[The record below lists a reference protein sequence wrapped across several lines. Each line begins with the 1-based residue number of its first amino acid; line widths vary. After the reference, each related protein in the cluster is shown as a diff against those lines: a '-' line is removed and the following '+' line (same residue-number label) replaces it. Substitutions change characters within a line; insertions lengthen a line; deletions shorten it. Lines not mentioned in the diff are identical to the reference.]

1 VKRDEDILAQLRSE
15 VVSAA
20 GRHEERRAPR
30 RGPQRPA
37 LFWLAAAA
45 VVLAVLGGV
54 VLVQP
59 DQASAGVE
67 IISDESGLTLR
78 LTDLAT
84 RPEEVEE
91 AARLAGVD
99 VSVTLVPVGPSLVGR
114 FLGSSGTA
122 LPQELAITEG
132 DGSAFTGFRI
142 PNDFDKQIDLRMG
155 RPAEDGEEWGSL
167 SDARAPG
174 EVLECQDL
182 VGISLGDA
190 LERIDRL
197 DVGAVQVM
205 LLDEARWLEP
215 GQIDDHRRTTVM
227 RLMSPAPDTVWI
239 DAAEDVERFT
249 PPIPFPKP
257 DC

>member
-1 VKRDEDILAQLRSE
+1 VLR
-15 VVSAA
+15 
-20 GRHEERRAPR
+20 
-30 RGPQRPA
+30 
-37 LFWLAAAA
+37 WLAAAA
-45 VVLAVLGGV
+45 AVVAVLGGV
-54 VLVQP
+54 VLAQP
-59 DQASAGVE
+59 DSASAGVE

-91 AARLAGVD
+91 AARRAGVD

-132 DGSAFTGFRI
+132 DTSAFTGFRI

-167 SDARAPG
+167 SDATAPG

-182 VGISLGDA
+182 LGISLGDA

-197 DVGAVQVM
+197 DVDAVRVL

-215 GQIDDHRRTTVM
+215 DDFDAHLQTSVM
-227 RLMSPAPDTVWI
+227 RLVSPAPGTVWI
-239 DAAEDVERFT
+239 DAAESVERFT
-249 PPIPFPKP
+249 PPIPLPKP